1 MVSHFRPRQERIR
14 GVPRTLFVCVCVT
27 GTDLLPRLPYPFPG
41 QCAWRSRVFF
51 VTIVIHPP
59 PTPTSRLMWP
69 GGARVAASVSA
80 GEDIKAIYPLDV
92 FFSGGRLEI
101 LPLTM
106 RWNHVTRARWW
117 LQGLLEEP
125 LAKGDCKRLDIWSAE
140 ASAERASWRGGG
152 SALRRAFPVVET
164 AHSYLFCWDLRWCF
178 PFLLGFEQF
187 RTHHGHS
194 NYKVLV

>member
-1 MVSHFRPRQERIR
+1 MGSHFRPRQARIR

-27 GTDLLPRLPYPFPG
+27 GTDLLPRLPYAFPG

-92 FFSGGRLEI
+92 SFSGGRLEI

-117 LQGLLEEP
+117 LQGLFEEP
-125 LAKGDCKRLDIWSAE
+125 LAKGACKRLDIWSERPVQKERPEEEE
-140 ASAERASWRGGG
+140 AVLWEG
-152 SALRRAFPVVET
+152 
-164 AHSYLFCWDLRWCF
+164 
-178 PFLLGFEQF
+178 PFLLWKLPILTCSAGIWGDVF
-187 RTHHGHS
+187 RFYWDLNSSGLTMAT
-194 NYKVLV
+194 LVTKF